1 MPWQY
6 WKGVCGT
13 WRLLSIKLF
22 HLSYLCPYLMS
33 SGDDCNLPLVI
44 LGLLQDYS
52 LGCLGSLR
60 EVWEYLNALLEAH
73 QSVQSLSQVRLFVTP
88 WTAACQASL
97 SITSSW
103 SLLKL
108 ISIELCSSSFS
119 LLKLMSF
126 NGGTEML

>member
-13 WRLLSIKLF
+13 RRLLSVKLF
-22 HLSYLCPYLMS
+22 HLSYLCPCLMS
-33 SGDDCNLPLVI
+33 SGDDCTLPVVT
-44 LGLLQDYS
+44 LGLLQDYR

-60 EVWEYLNALLEAH
+60 EVWEHLNALLEAH
-73 QSVQSLSQVRLFVTP
+73 PSVQLLSQVRLFVIP

-97 SITSSW
+97 SITNSW
-103 SLLKL
+103 SLFKL
-108 ISIELCSSSFS
+108 ISIEFCSNSFS

-126 NGGTEML
+126 VRGTEML